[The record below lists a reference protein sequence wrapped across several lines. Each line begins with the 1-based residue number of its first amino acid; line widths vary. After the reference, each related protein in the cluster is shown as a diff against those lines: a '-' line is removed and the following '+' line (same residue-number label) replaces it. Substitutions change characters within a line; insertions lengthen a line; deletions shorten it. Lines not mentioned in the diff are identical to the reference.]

1 MFILKCLVFYG
12 CATNLEKVFY
22 RIPLTRWK
30 IYYRRPIEDP
40 LPRTIEN
47 VRIRATI
54 QRTINQVSALVGA
67 LSRPTTSRAPRGAA
81 AATPRRKRKSTTRKP
96 ASGSSAKKRKTSTKR
111 KSVKRK
117 RWSSCAFWILELWL
131 TYKMSH
137 VAPLISNFI
146 QNIHLWV

>member
-1 MFILKCLVFYG
+1 MR
-12 CATNLEKVFY
+12 NLPLIFDYSTYSQKLGEDFSKFCGLL
-22 RIPLTRWK
+22 RIYEL
-30 IYYRRPIEDP
+30 YRRPIEDP

-96 ASGSSAKKRKTSTKR
+96 TSGSSAKKRKTSTKR

-117 RWSSCAFWILELWL
+117 RWSSCAFWILEL
-131 TYKMSH
+131 
-137 VAPLISNFI
+137 
-146 QNIHLWV
+146 

>member
-1 MFILKCLVFYG
+1 MRNIHLTFDYSTYSQKSGEDFAKLCGL
-12 CATNLEKVFY
+12 L
-22 RIPLTRWK
+22 RIYEL
-30 IYYRRPIEDP
+30 YRRPIEDP

-81 AATPRRKRKSTTRKP
+81 AAATSRRKRKSTTRKP

-117 RWSSCAFWILELWL
+117 KSTR
-131 TYKMSH
+131 
-137 VAPLISNFI
+137 APG
-146 QNIHLWV
+146 QPKVV